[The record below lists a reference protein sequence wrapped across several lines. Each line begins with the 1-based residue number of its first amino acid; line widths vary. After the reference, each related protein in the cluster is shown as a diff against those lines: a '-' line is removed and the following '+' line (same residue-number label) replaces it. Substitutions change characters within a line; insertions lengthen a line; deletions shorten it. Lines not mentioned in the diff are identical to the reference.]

1 MDFNLDN
8 DDIEEDEKKKD
19 EPKEKQN
26 AADEIQEDLDKQEE
40 THRDRKSSPTKTP
53 KTPAASTFEEKQ
65 RQLLLADCQR
75 LKKKMTTVRSSIQR
89 PPL

>member
-26 AADEIQEDLDKQEE
+26 ATDEIQEDLDKQEE
-40 THRDRKSSPTKTP
+40 TPRDRKSSPTKTP
-53 KTPAASTFEEKQ
+53 KTPASTFEEKQ